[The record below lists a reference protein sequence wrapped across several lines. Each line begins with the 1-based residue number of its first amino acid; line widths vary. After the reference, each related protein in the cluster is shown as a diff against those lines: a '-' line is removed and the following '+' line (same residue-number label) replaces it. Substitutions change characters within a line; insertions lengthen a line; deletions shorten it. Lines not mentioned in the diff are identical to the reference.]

1 MQIKSLIAVLALA
14 VAVVATP
21 VEPAAVKL
29 VERTT
34 PPTVQEICTA
44 KQKVVVTCFKNGS
57 PVSASQVFGLISI
70 LSGILQTIELQ
81 CICRSL

>member
-21 VEPAAVKL
+21 VEPVAVKL

-34 PPTVQEICTA
+34 PPTIQEICTA
-44 KQKVVVTCFKNGS
+44 KQKVVTICYKDSS
-57 PVSASQVFGLISI
+57 PVSASQLFGLISL
-70 LSGILQTIELQ
+70 LSGLLQNVELQ